1 VFTFK
6 DNCFQANSKFS
17 ISTVLLTNL
26 ASESNFRHVELRI
39 GLTSHCELLIVSLCF
54 EERNWVALEMTG
66 MIIVM
71 NGTCRVVAMV
81 DVSFFR
87 VHPPLTY
94 SLTRLTSR
102 PIQTQGCQTCQP
114 NIKNIISTRFQMQ
127 LSTRRRT
134 WRNN

>member
-1 VFTFK
+1 MVDFSTFSDNFRSAQGRNIYPLCAKAIPSFLPRDLVFTFK

-66 MIIVM
+66 MIIVV
-71 NGTCRVVAMV
+71 NGTCRVVALV

-87 VHPPLTY
+87 V
-94 SLTRLTSR
+94 
-102 PIQTQGCQTCQP
+102 
-114 NIKNIISTRFQMQ
+114 
-127 LSTRRRT
+127 
-134 WRNN
+134 